1 MKLYKIAAKASLAL
15 TVTALSASASV
26 KDLPVRTI
34 NGKVYHY
41 YEVPAKETVY
51 SLCYKLGITKDELVK
66 NNPSVADGLKKGMVL
81 FFPMDS
87 DANIAGSNTATEER
101 HGIFTHHVERGETIF
116 GIARKYG
123 VTTDQVIAQN
133 PILSEGLKAGQTLT
147 INTTPATQQAA
158 EPIET
163 TGINNNT
170 ATTGTSVEGYIVKK
184 KETLYSIAHENN
196 LTIAEL
202 EAANPGLTTL
212 KAGQV
217 INIPVR
223 NGAASTNT
231 AAPTATGATE
241 SSEQTAA
248 VDSTAGNLTSIAE
261 NRDSIQGTPAETVKK
276 DISVAVLLPFM
287 LEEETPSKSAQ
298 RCTEFYKGFLLAVDS
313 LRSSDRNI
321 RITAFDTQGS
331 TLRVKEFIS
340 SSDTTGLDAIIAPDN
355 SEQLSVLAQWGKQN
369 GVKIFNTFVV
379 RNDDY
384 MTNPAVMQSNL
395 PSALMH
401 RKAIDGMVERLRY
414 STSVFISI
422 NNTTGDKTEFV
433 KDLKK
438 SLDAAGTTYM
448 DVTFDGRLTA
458 ANLKALPADGNYTFI
473 PLSGKQADLN
483 KIMPGILEWRDEAV
497 TPTVKMFGYPEWI
510 TFRGET
516 LENMHKLN
524 TTVYSRFYADEES
537 ARYRDID
544 TKFHT
549 WYGKGMEAAVPRQG
563 VLGFDTG
570 MFILNYLGTDNTHS
584 YEGVQNGYRFAKPAD
599 TNSGMSNEMLY
610 FINFR
615 PGGMIEKYTL

>member
-212 KAGQV
+212 KAGFYSGLYIV
-217 INIPVR
+217 FMINAYHHSGLV
-223 NGAASTNT
+223 
-231 AAPTATGATE
+231 E
-241 SSEQTAA
+241 SHLIVARHFYFCLKFAA
-248 VDSTAGNLTSIAE
+248 VFGIIEGCVVNGE
-261 NRDSIQGTPAETVKK
+261 
-276 DISVAVLLPFM
+276 SVV
-287 LEEETPSKSAQ
+287 
-298 RCTEFYKGFLLAVDS
+298 
-313 LRSSDRNI
+313 
-321 RITAFDTQGS
+321 
-331 TLRVKEFIS
+331 
-340 SSDTTGLDAIIAPDN
+340 
-355 SEQLSVLAQWGKQN
+355 
-369 GVKIFNTFVV
+369 
-379 RNDDY
+379 
-384 MTNPAVMQSNL
+384 
-395 PSALMH
+395 
-401 RKAIDGMVERLRY
+401 
-414 STSVFISI
+414 
-422 NNTTGDKTEFV
+422 
-433 KDLKK
+433 
-438 SLDAAGTTYM
+438 
-448 DVTFDGRLTA
+448 
-458 ANLKALPADGNYTFI
+458 
-473 PLSGKQADLN
+473 
-483 KIMPGILEWRDEAV
+483 
-497 TPTVKMFGYPEWI
+497 
-510 TFRGET
+510 
-516 LENMHKLN
+516 
-524 TTVYSRFYADEES
+524 
-537 ARYRDID
+537 
-544 TKFHT
+544 
-549 WYGKGMEAAVPRQG
+549 
-563 VLGFDTG
+563 
-570 MFILNYLGTDNTHS
+570 
-584 YEGVQNGYRFAKPAD
+584 
-599 TNSGMSNEMLY
+599 
-610 FINFR
+610 
-615 PGGMIEKYTL
+615 